1 MCISMKLSV
10 FLGYVSVWITGLY
23 LSKESFRKML
33 LTCSRS
39 YVSMPSDWWEEEE
52 EITELGASSETE
64 GIRQNGQQ
72 RE

>member
-1 MCISMKLSV
+1 MCMKVYVL
-10 FLGYVSVWITGLY
+10 LGYVSVWVTGLY
-23 LSKESFRKML
+23 LSKENFLNML

-39 YVSMPSDWWEEEE
+39 YVSIPSDWWEEEE
-52 EITELGASSETE
+52 EITELGASSKTE